1 MDFFNIIILL
11 GSGLI
16 GGALAF
22 PLSKIASN
30 QYKVIL
36 TFSGSYLFSLTIIH
50 LLPEIFSMVNAEIS
64 TTQLGTVL
72 LLGFFFQK
80 ILEYFSEGVEH
91 GHLHTHQHSFS
102 ALSIVIALCIHA
114 FLEGT
119 VLTHHHHIE
128 HGHNHHHTQQHA
140 HGASMLLGIIVHKVP
155 AAFVLTTILLSQLKN
170 KKKTLFYLVL
180 FSIASPLGLL
190 VSNYA
195 YAQQLLS
202 EKIFVYLFA
211 IVAGNFLYI
220 STTIFYESNPEHRFN
235 LPKTIALII
244 GVGGA
249 VLTQYLQG

>member
-1 MDFFNIIILL
+1 MDFLNIVILL

-22 PLSKIASN
+22 PLSKINAN

-36 TFSGSYLFSLTIIH
+36 TFSGAYLFSLTIIH
-50 LLPEIFSMVNAEIS
+50 LLPEIFLMANEEIS
-64 TTQLGTVL
+64 ITKIGTVL

-102 ALSIVIALCIHA
+102 ALSIIVALSIHA

-119 VLTHHHHIE
+119 ILTHHHHME
-128 HGHNHHHTQQHA
+128 HASHHHHIEHA
-140 HGASMLLGIIVHKVP
+140 HGASMLLGIVVHKVP
-155 AAFVLTTILLSQLKN
+155 AAFVLTTILLSQLKS
-170 KKKTLFYLVL
+170 KRKTLFYLVL
-180 FSIASPLGLL
+180 FAIASPLGLL

-202 EKIFVYLFA
+202 ENIFIYLFA

-220 STTIFYESNPEHRFN
+220 STTIFYEANPEHRFN
-235 LPKTIALII
+235 LPKTIALIV

-249 VLTQYLQG
+249 ILTQYLQG